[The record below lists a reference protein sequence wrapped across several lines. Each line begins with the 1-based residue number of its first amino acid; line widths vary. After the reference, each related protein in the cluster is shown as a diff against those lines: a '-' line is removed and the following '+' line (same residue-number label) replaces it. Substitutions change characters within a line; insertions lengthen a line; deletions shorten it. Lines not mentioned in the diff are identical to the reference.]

1 MKSFI
6 HSITN
11 RSQTSQYFSKS
22 SQKTSNL
29 SFQNLLNTIKTICK
43 DPKHPLFPVLKE
55 HYLLF
60 SYILDNTFK
69 PNSSFNNSVQTSFC
83 QNSQIKYIEL
93 RVSMIPYQE
102 SYNLLFEFS
111 NETQRKK
118 INELNAIN
126 EHKTKILSHVA
137 HEFRTPLNSIIGNL
151 ELMQEMKEI
160 PLEIKDNF
168 LKPGLFSSTLLLNYV
183 NDILDFSQMRSNK
196 LKMNYISFNISE
208 HIETISQTM
217 GVLAKKK
224 RILFIKEIE
233 PNLPEKIT
241 SDPNRLTQ
249 ILLNLLSNA
258 FKFAS
263 PENGIVKLKVTSIC
277 PCVRFEISDNGIGIS
292 EENLKKLFKEFG
304 KIDSEQN
311 QLLNP
316 TGVGLGLLISQKFAE
331 ELSPPSKKGFEV
343 TSEIGKGT
351 CFAFCIGNKLDL
363 SNVYKIN
370 HQSANDKTYNDLS
383 SSRVYEEEEQ
393 KVIEN
398 KNQNLKDF
406 KEKSINNL
414 SFHLEK
420 SSTDNISPLL
430 QVNPEKLN
438 NIIFSPLLKE
448 LKCFPVSRCICPRI
462 LVVDDDMFNVSC
474 LQNTLKM
481 IGYNSEFAINGE
493 DAIKKM
499 KVRVLKKCCD
509 SCKVFKLVLMDSEM
523 PILNGK
529 KATVV
534 IKAMSQYENLIVIGL
549 TGHSSPEQI
558 NSFIE
563 AGADKVLT
571 KPINKLKIMDILS
584 SYKELLDE

>member
-1 MKSFI
+1 M
-6 HSITN
+6 
-11 RSQTSQYFSKS
+11 
-22 SQKTSNL
+22 
-29 SFQNLLNTIKTICK
+29 
-43 DPKHPLFPVLKE
+43 
-55 HYLLF
+55 
-60 SYILDNTFK
+60 DNTFK
-69 PNSSFNNSVQTSFC
+69 PNASFDNSAQTSFC

-151 ELMQEMKEI
+151 ELMQEMIEI
-160 PLEIKDNF
+160 PLEIKDNY

-196 LKMNYISFNISE
+196 LKMNYISFNILE

-224 RILFIKEIE
+224 HILFIKEIE
-233 PNLPEKIT
+233 PNLPRKIT

-263 PENGIVKLKVTSIC
+263 PENGIVKLKVSSIS
-277 PCVRFEISDNGIGIS
+277 PSIRFEISDNGIGIS

-351 CFAFCIGNKLDL
+351 CFAFSIGDKLDL
-363 SNVYKIN
+363 SNIYKISPL
-370 HQSANDKTYNDLS
+370 SARNKTYNDLS
-383 SSRVYEEEEQ
+383 SNRVYEEEEEQ

-398 KNQNLKDF
+398 KNKNLMNF
-406 KEKSINNL
+406 QQKSNNL
-414 SFHLEK
+414 SFNYEK
-420 SSTDNISPLL
+420 SSSDNISALL
-430 QVNPEKLN
+430 RVSRDTTN
-438 NIIFSPLLKE
+438 NRLFSPLLKE
-448 LKCFPVSRCICPRI
+448 LKCFPISRCICPRI

-481 IGYNSEFAINGE
+481 LGYNSEFAINGE

-499 KVRVLKKCCD
+499 KIRLLKRCCD

-523 PILNGK
+523 PILNGE

-558 NSFIE
+558 NSFLE

-584 SYKELLDE
+584 NYKELLEE